1 MLVATE
7 ISEISQCLEKANK
20 NLLRHDAK
28 WAFKHGEYTWNWESQ
43 AALNIFAI
51 QNAHQLWS
59 LKKASR
65 SFQQGRGPSRGFIRV
80 LWNVASVDCSITD
93 YGGDDE
99 DGDKYSGP
107 VSGGGRRGH
116 QLLQSRGQWQHSAA
130 QGADTD
136 VVLSTPAAQSGRGTQ
151 DMGGSWQSITKGN
164 VTGTLSSTKHHIW
177 SAHFQLV
184 AVLIPTPPP
193 PLHSPRVHY
202 NPGPVGVTS
211 IASYWVSIS
220 TLRLRWS

>member
-1 MLVATE
+1 MPGEGFT
-7 ISEISQCLEKANK
+7 NK
-20 NLLRHDAK
+20 NLLTHDAK

-151 DMGGSWQSITKGN
+151 DMSSSWQSINQRKCGGDTELHQAPHLVSSLPAGR
-164 VTGTLSSTKHHIW
+164 GTHTD
-177 SAHFQLV
+177 SAS
-184 AVLIPTPPP
+184 TPPLP
-193 PLHSPRVHY
+193 PRAL
-202 NPGPVGVTS
+202 
-211 IASYWVSIS
+211 
-220 TLRLRWS
+220 

>member
-1 MLVATE
+1 M
-7 ISEISQCLEKANK
+7 
-20 NLLRHDAK
+20 
-28 WAFKHGEYTWNWESQ
+28 WNRESQ
-43 AALNIFAI
+43 AALQIFAI

-59 LKKASR
+59 LQKASR
-65 SFQQGRGPSRGFIRV
+65 RFQQGKGHSRGILQA

-130 QGADTD
+130 PDTD
-136 VVLSTPAAQSGRGTQ
+136 VVLSTPAAQARGHKIWAAVDKVLTSG
-151 DMGGSWQSITKGN
+151 N
-164 VTGTLSSTKHHIW
+164 LTLSSTKHHIW

-184 AVLIPTPPP
+184 PVLIPTPPP

-202 NPGPVGVTS
+202 NPGPVEVTN
-211 IASYWVSIS
+211 IASYWVCIS
-220 TLRLRWS
+220 TLRLWWS

>member
-1 MLVATE
+1 MPGEGFT
-7 ISEISQCLEKANK
+7 NK
-20 NLLRHDAK
+20 NLLRHNAK

-43 AALNIFAI
+43 AALEIFAI

-80 LWNVASVDCSITD
+80 LWNVASVDYSITD

-130 QGADTD
+130 QGADTMWYLARQLRSQAGGHKIWAAVD
-136 VVLSTPAAQSGRGTQ
+136 KVLSNQRKCDRGHWAPPSTTSGQLTS
-151 DMGGSWQSITKGN
+151 SWSRYSYR
-164 VTGTLSSTKHHIW
+164 LRLHPS
-177 SAHFQLV
+177 
-184 AVLIPTPPP
+184 TPPACIIT
-193 PLHSPRVHY
+193 
-202 NPGPVGVTS
+202 PGQWGWQT
-211 IASYWVSIS
+211 
-220 TLRLRWS
+220 